1 MTRRLFLRSFA
12 LAALLLGLTLPA
24 SASAQE
30 ITVKWATL
38 APEGTTWFK
47 ALRQIGDKWTEIS
60 GGAVKVRIYA
70 GGVVGNE
77 TAMIRKMRIGQLHG
91 GQITNLGLVDF
102 DPGPQVINA
111 PMLIQSNAELDH
123 VMANMGPKFTE
134 RLLEKGIVVLNWGDA
149 GWVHLFTKNP
159 MTSPDSTKDYKIY
172 AYDGD
177 PEAVKLF
184 EKFGFNPVV
193 MTATDVLPSL
203 QSGLVNSFPSTRLGA
218 LSLQWFA
225 LAPNMMDVPWAPL
238 MGATVISKEV
248 WDQIPAEYHERF
260 RAAAKEVGDSVR
272 AEIRRQDEKAV
283 PVMQKFGLKVSTPS
297 AEERARWEAIGA
309 EAAEIWAGKVVP
321 PEIFDKVKALVAEH
335 RAANP

>member
-1 MTRRLFLRSFA
+1 MTRRLLMRSLI
-12 LAALLLGLTLPA
+12 LATLLLGLAVPA
-24 SASAQE
+24 AAQD
-30 ITVKWATL
+30 ISVKWATL

-47 ALRQIGDKWTEIS
+47 ALRQVGDKWQELS
-60 GGAVKVRIYA
+60 GGKVKVRIYA

-91 GQITNLGLVDF
+91 GQITNIGMVDF

-111 PMLIQSNAELDH
+111 PMLIRSNAELDH
-123 VMANMGPKFTE
+123 VMANMGPKFNE
-134 RLLEKGIVVLNWGDA
+134 RLLEKGLVVLNWGDA
-149 GWVHLFTKNP
+149 GWVHLFTKTP
-159 MTSPDSTKDYKIY
+159 MTSPDSAKDFKIY

-177 PEAVKLF
+177 PQAVRLF

-225 LAPNMMDVPWAPL
+225 LAPNMMEVPWAPL

-248 WDQIPAEYHERF
+248 WDQIPAELHSPF
-260 RAAAKEVGDSVR
+260 MAAAKEVGDSVR
-272 AEIRRQDEKAV
+272 SEIRRQDEKAV
-283 PVMQKFGLKVSTPS
+283 PVMQKFGLKVSTPNA
-297 AEERARWEAIGA
+297 AETARWEAIGA
-309 EAAEIWAGKVVP
+309 EAAELWAGEVVP
-321 PEIFDKVKALVAEH
+321 PEIFNKVKSLVAEY
-335 RAANP
+335 REQNP

>member
-1 MTRRLFLRSFA
+1 MIRRLFLRSLVLTTLLMG
-12 LAALLLGLTLPA
+12 LALPA
-24 SASAQE
+24 SAQD

-47 ALRQIGDKWTEIS
+47 ALRQIGDKWQEIS
-60 GGAVKVRIYA
+60 DGKVKVRIYA

-77 TAMIRKMRIGQLHG
+77 TAMVRKMRIGQLHG

-111 PMLIQSNAELDH
+111 PMLIQSNAELDY
-123 VMANMGPKFTE
+123 VMADLGPKFTE
-134 RLLEKGIVVLNWGDA
+134 RLADKGLVVLNWGDA
-149 GWVHLFTKNP
+149 GWVHLFTEQP
-159 MTSPDSTKDYKIY
+159 MTSPDDTKKYKIY

-225 LAPNMMDVPWAPL
+225 LSKNMMDVPWAPL
-238 MGATVISKEV
+238 MGATVISKDV
-248 WDQIPAEYHERF
+248 WEQIPAEYHEPF

-272 AEIRRQDEKAV
+272 NEIRRQDEKAV
-283 PVMQKFGLKVSTPS
+283 AVMQKFGLTVNSPTP
-297 AEERARWEAIGA
+297 EERARWEAIGA
-309 EAAEIWAGKVVP
+309 DAAEAWAGKVVP
-321 PEIFDKVKALVAEH
+321 PEIFNKAKALVAEY
-335 RAANP
+335 RSKNP